1 MTTSTRRPTILHIF
15 SGDLWAGADV
25 AIFNLLNQLRLSP
38 EWSLVALALNDG
50 ILTRRLRGVGI
61 ETHVIP
67 ETATPFGRIWL
78 AAHRLLTGRTMEIIH
93 SHRYKENLLAV
104 LLAKSLGVKRLVSTL
119 HGLSEPLVRSAV
131 RARATTGLDYLVL
144 RRFFDRVV
152 AVSTD
157 TKCVLVRVH
166 RFPDS
171 RMEVI
176 HNGVPLHATA
186 PRPARTSDVLHI
198 GSVGRMVPVKR
209 FDLFLDVA
217 AHVRMKTD
225 RVRFSL
231 RGDGPLRAELLAKSK
246 ALSLDD
252 CVEFLPAQPD
262 LLAYYRSLD
271 IYVNTSLHEGLPLS
285 ILEAMA
291 CARPVVAAKVGGIPE
306 IVSHG
311 VEGLLVESS
320 EPQDFARSCMTLV
333 TNRHLRAAMGE
344 SAERRVVA
352 HFGDTQMAEAYRN
365 LYLELSQGP
374 SASASKRVRTDRES
388 LVVAPKAADERV
400 RAAETIPAPPDR
412 AAPGEKLPSARQ
424 LAPAP
429 PRV

>member
-1 MTTSTRRPTILHIF
+1 MLELIKSIR
-15 SGDLWAGADV
+15 LWHTEDAG
-25 AIFNLLNQLRLSP
+25 R
-38 EWSLVALALNDG
+38 W
-50 ILTRRLRGVGI
+50 
-61 ETHVIP
+61 
-67 ETATPFGRIWL
+67 
-78 AAHRLLTGRTMEIIH
+78 
-93 SHRYKENLLAV
+93 AV
-104 LLAKSLGVKRLVSTL
+104 LHAIRLVSTL

-157 TKCVLVRVH
+157 MKCVLVRVH

-252 CVEFLPAQPD
+252 CVE
-262 LLAYYRSLD
+262 R
-271 IYVNTSLHEGLPLS
+271 
-285 ILEAMA
+285 
-291 CARPVVAAKVGGIPE
+291 C
-306 IVSHG
+306 
-311 VEGLLVESS
+311 
-320 EPQDFARSCMTLV
+320 
-333 TNRHLRAAMGE
+333 
-344 SAERRVVA
+344 RR
-352 HFGDTQMAEAYRN
+352 
-365 LYLELSQGP
+365 
-374 SASASKRVRTDRES
+374 
-388 LVVAPKAADERV
+388 
-400 RAAETIPAPPDR
+400 
-412 AAPGEKLPSARQ
+412 
-424 LAPAP
+424 
-429 PRV
+429 